1 MLICCNEAREGQ
13 GENSGTHPSF
23 IAFEGKRRR
32 EGVGGVHDA
41 TKLIIIAFPW
51 GTKDQLPSAVRQII
65 LILEAS
71 ARIPREPLV

>member
-1 MLICCNEAREGQ
+1 MKAQDGQ

-23 IAFEGKRRR
+23 LALEGKRRR
-32 EGVGGVHDA
+32 EWGGGGVHDA

-71 ARIPREPLV
+71 A